1 MVFSSHL
8 FIFYFL
14 PLALAVSLLAPR
26 RVWLGVLAVF
36 SYAFYGWA
44 NPAFMLLMMFSTV
57 VDYVCGLWLD
67 KEGRRREAADMAGR
81 TVWEK
86 VALWLSIVTNLSLLR
101 FFK

>member
-36 SYAFYGWA
+36 SYAFYGWS
-44 NPAFMLLMMFSTV
+44 NPAFMLLM
-57 VDYVCGLWLD
+57 
-67 KEGRRREAADMAGR
+67 
-81 TVWEK
+81 
-86 VALWLSIVTNLSLLR
+86 
-101 FFK
+101 